1 MFEHRDVKVQ
11 LVKER
16 QRNEELK
23 AKTEKLMSDME
34 YMAMMSGIE
43 LDQEEQEEQEN
54 GEEE

>member
-1 MFEHRDVKVQ
+1 MFEHRDVKAQ